1 MVPNSRSIQLALS
14 VLVAIT
20 LAACGSSSKTPKEQA
35 AEHLEAAYHDYGN
48 GDVPQA
54 MADLEAS
61 IAAEVSPEALLLQAQ
76 LEWLRADVAASQA
89 TIASYK
95 VLYPTSGSADVFEAY
110 AQDGGGDVGG
120 GSCNTIYERL
130 DTARSLDMAGLGCDD
145 FWGMIESDPDFPN
158 PNFDHFRTSCA
169 PQFGTLLAKKAC
181 PVEAPG
187 ARCKEDVNKWES
199 ALLFAKLFIDHN
211 NTIIIKATG
220 SAVGFAARFVPGPY
234 AKIVAYAI
242 QIEIWR
248 TVVWDKGCGVKLSW
262 MWPQFASPGTAL
274 LYWAGPQ
281 K

>member
-1 MVPNSRSIQLALS
+1 MMPRSRSIQLALS
-14 VLVAIT
+14 VLVAIA
-20 LAACGSSSKTPKEQA
+20 LAACGSSSSKTPKEQA
-35 AEHLEAAYHDYGN
+35 AEHLQVAYDDYGN

-54 MADLEAS
+54 MADLDAS
-61 IAAEVSPEALLLQAQ
+61 IAAEVSPEALLLRGQ
-76 LEWLRADVAASQA
+76 LEWLRGDVETSQA
-89 TIASYK
+89 TIAGYK
-95 VLYPTSGSADVFEAY
+95 VLYPTSGAADVFEAY
-110 AQDGGGDVGG
+110 AQDVVG
-120 GSCNTIYERL
+120 GSCSTIYERL
-130 DTARSLDMAGLGCDD
+130 DTARSLDMAGLGCGD
-145 FWGMIESDPDFPN
+145 FWGMIESDPEFPN

-181 PVEAPG
+181 LEEAPG
-187 ARCKEDVNKWES
+187 ATCKENVNKWDS
-199 ALLFAKLFIDHN
+199 TLWVARLFIDHN

-242 QIEIWR
+242 QMEIWR

-262 MWPQFASPGTAL
+262 QWAQFASPGTAL